1 MAPSATRAG
10 RACAAPRAL
19 ALALLVSA
27 LRAAPAAAQALAVFE
42 ERLRHAAAEQARS
55 EADQAALVA
64 QAERE
69 CDAIERA
76 KSAQPGPRAGAELER
91 LLRAFEGLA
100 VRLDAAE
107 ARVAAERA
115 ARARAHADF
124 EAAAEREEQRLARLS
139 GGQPGALLELGAARA
154 RAAAL
159 APEAP
164 PARPALDVRADD
176 ADGPE
181 QLAAKLELLDAEVAR
196 LDAELANAARTQ
208 TLLGARLDA
217 RRLQARDL
225 GRARRQGAGRLT
237 LLERAADA
245 ARASLADLEAR
256 VHAAQ
261 RVHGDLQRG
270 LQSLAERR
278 EDLRRRLERLR
289 GHAVA
294 GREVP

>member
-1 MAPSATRAG
+1 MPPAT
-10 RACAAPRAL
+10 RAL

-27 LRAAPAAAQALAVFE
+27 MQVAPAAAAQSLAVLEARLRQALT
-42 ERLRHAAAEQARS
+42 EQTRS
-55 EADQAALVA
+55 EAAQAALVA

-76 KSAQPGPRAGAELER
+76 KSAQLGPRAGAELER
-91 LLRAFEGLA
+91 RLRAFEGMA
-100 VRLDAAE
+100 ARLDAAE
-107 ARVAAERA
+107 ARVSADRA
-115 ARARAHADF
+115 TRARAHADF
-124 EAAAEREEQRLARLS
+124 EAAAEREEQRLTRL
-139 GGQPGALLELGAARA
+139 PGAHPDALVELGAARA
-154 RAAAL
+154 RVAGL
-159 APEAP
+159 APAPP

-181 QLAAKLELLDAEVAR
+181 QLVAKLELLDAERAR
-196 LDAELANAARTQ
+196 LEVELARAARTQ
-208 TLLGARLDA
+208 TLLAARLDA

-225 GRARRQGAGRLT
+225 ARARRQGAGRLT

-245 ARASLADLEAR
+245 SRASLVDLEAR
-256 VHAAQ
+256 VQAA
-261 RVHGDLQRG
+261 RRSHEDLQRG